1 MADYPFKINI
11 TTKDGTKKSFF
22 TASLAT
28 NVDTIVSA
36 SAMVGRI
43 NNMFSASS
51 FIESIEAPS
60 LTSTKY
66 NNTSEGIK
74 FLSASV
80 THPNTGS
87 VIFTDKETSDN
98 GGLDH
103 YEFYGTKVC
112 SVLGLPEGVPIY
124 TENFKLSDS
133 STDTTNYISGE
144 FISDRIALKKGFKM
158 SPQARVQSN
167 LVWDHAFGEGF
178 LQWVSGS
185 NTKMSIGY
193 NNVTDRYAVS
203 APSGS
208 FNLVQSLK
216 GFAGTTHVGNYMDV
230 NSSSGTIKF
239 HLNGVE
245 NVFLNSLFTSFNS
258 TGATPNYLFQIL
270 NSSGI
275 ASFSVQPDNSSPL
288 YVAGGAT
295 FSSNDTGEVPILHL
309 DNTNNSADGALILFE
324 KDAYSEADNDVLGN
338 IRWRGHNDVNQTIDY
353 ARLYVRTT
361 DISDGTEDGDFH
373 IQLMDNGTL
382 GDKLVIGP
390 SSAAFTDNLDV
401 GAGLDVTGNIT
412 VTGTVD
418 GVDVATIGGYLNQ
431 AVKTTSSPTF
441 ADITISDLGTFAG
454 GINVGA
460 TTDPGTDNMIVA
472 GTSVFGKD
480 TSTNDFTMQVYN
492 GNNDGIVLIRDD
504 SSTTDNEH
512 LGGIGF
518 DSLDGGTT
526 TSTLQASAYII
537 ATAAENHSSTN
548 KGGDIRIGTKAKT
561 VNHGSNATERMR
573 ITSEGD
579 VGIGT
584 SGDPGN
590 NHRLEVK
597 KSTTGGEAAI
607 ISFQNTSTNTTS
619 GTPKEILELKH
630 GSTTVNSGLRH
641 ITMRQSNGT
650 FIGLVSGDPV
660 TYGTFTGFH
669 MSQNNLT
676 DAQITGSWIPG
687 MIVKSNGN
695 IIGSGS
701 YLSEAFP
708 EVELT
713 TTQKDKA
720 VMGVYSHVEPP
731 DKWRDMDNSK
741 GAITYNALGEG
752 RVLVTD
758 TNGNIETGDYICS
771 SIRDGHGEKQDD
783 DILHNYTV
791 AKATQ
796 HYNFAS
802 ASNDSDLGYKSVLIA
817 CTYHCG

>member
-28 NVDTIVSA
+28 NADTIVSA
-36 SAMVGRI
+36 SAMVDRV

-87 VIFTDKETSDN
+87 IIFTDKETSDN

-167 LVWDHAFGEGF
+167 LVWDHTFGEGF

-245 NVFLNSLFTSFNS
+245 NVFLNTLFASFNS

-275 ASFSVQPDNSSPL
+275 ASFSVQPDSSLPL
-288 YVAGGAT
+288 SVIGGAT
-295 FSSNDTGEVPILHL
+295 FSSNDTGEVPILKL

-338 IRWRGHNDVNQTIDY
+338 IRWRGHDSVNTTTDY
-353 ARLYVRTT
+353 ARLYVRST
-361 DISDGTEDGDFH
+361 DISTGTMDADFH

-431 AVKTTSSPTF
+431 AVLSTSSPTF
-441 ADITISDLGTFAG
+441 EDVNVKTKIVHSGDTDTHIDFGSNFMGFDVGNRSIFDLYQSFVIFNEG
-454 GINVGA
+454 GNDVDVRMEVSSGA
-460 TTDPGTDNMIVA
+460 TATGMEDLDYA
-472 GTSVFGKD
+472 F
-480 TSTNDFTMQVYN
+480 
-492 GNNDGIVLIRDD
+492 
-504 SSTTDNEH
+504 H
-512 LGGIGF
+512 
-518 DSLDGGTT
+518 LDGGKG
-526 TSTLQASAYII
+526 I
-537 ATAAENHSSTN
+537 AAFGDAAEDTFRGRVLQIFGNVANGYALWVKNDGDNANRQGLLIQCGAYSSGTGTLIN
-548 KGGDIRIGTKAKT
+548 FCDGD
-561 VNHGSNATERMR
+561 
-573 ITSEGD
+573 
-579 VGIGT
+579 
-584 SGDPGN
+584 GN
-590 NHRLEVK
+590 NVGTVTF
-597 KSTTGGEAAI
+597 S
-607 ISFQNTSTNTTS
+607 S
-619 GTPKEILELKH
+619 GT
-630 GSTTVNSGLRH
+630 
-641 ITMRQSNGT
+641 
-650 FIGLVSGDPV
+650 V
-660 TYGTFTGFH
+660 TYGTFTGVH
-669 MSQNNLT
+669 DAYIMESDGVAENLPSSSLELYYESGT
-676 DAQITGSWIPG
+676 
-687 MIVKSNGN
+687 IVSMVSSSKDNTFQPVNFVASSSTYQDKRAYGVYM
-695 IIGSGS
+695 GS
-701 YLSEAFP
+701 YDWADRDSDYHA
-708 EVELT
+708 ELI
-713 TTQKDKA
+713 DKHLIA
-720 VMGVYSHVEPP
+720 SVG
-731 DKWRDMDNSK
+731 D
-741 GAITYNALGEG
+741 GF
-752 RVLVTD
+752 VLVNNQGGD
-758 TNGNIETGDYICS
+758 IEIGDYITTASGSGGYGC
-771 SIRDGHGEKQDD
+771 KQSDD
-783 DILHNYTV
+783 LLHNYTV
-791 AKATQ
+791 AKATDGITW
-796 HYNFAS
+796 
-802 ASNDSDLGYKSVLIA
+802 SNESTTYKLLA

>member
-1 MADYPFKINI
+1 MANYPFKINI

-28 NVDTIVSA
+28 NADTIVSA
-36 SAMVGRI
+36 SVMVDRV

-51 FIESIEAPS
+51 FIESIQAPS

-87 VIFTDKETSDN
+87 VVFTDTEETDL

-112 SVLGLPEGVPIY
+112 SVLGLPEGVPVY

-167 LVWDHAFGEGF
+167 LVWDHVFGEGF

-203 APSGS
+203 SPSGS
-208 FNLVQSLK
+208 FNLVQSQT
-216 GFAGTTHVGNYMDV
+216 GFAGTTHVGNYMDA
-230 NSSSGTIKF
+230 NSAGGQIKF

-245 NVFLNSLFTSFNS
+245 HVFLNSLFTSFNS
-258 TGATPNYLFQIL
+258 AGATPNYLFQIV
-270 NSSGI
+270 NSSGGTP
-275 ASFSVQPDNSSPL
+275 FLVQPDNSLPL
-288 YVAGGAT
+288 SVTGGAT

-338 IRWRGHNDVNQTIDY
+338 IRWRGHDSINTTTDY
-353 ARLYVRTT
+353 ARLYVRST
-361 DISDGTEDGDFH
+361 DISTGTMDGDFH

-441 ADITISDLGTFAG
+441 AAVTITGDIDLNGDLVGDDATDITNIESIYADHLRSDADGANNYINLDDNDFSFIINGNEVASFEDNTINLNDGGNNVDVRMEAQSGQGGAFSKANLFHLDASLGIVCIGNTPQSTDASRLFQVTG
-454 GINVGA
+454 NSA
-460 TTDPGTDNMIVA
+460 TDIVRIFNDGNNENRSGMQLRLGTDN
-472 GTSVFGKD
+472 GTG
-480 TSTNDFTMQVYN
+480 TNEYIMFRRGDETAI
-492 GNNDGIVLIRDD
+492 GLI
-504 SSTTDNEH
+504 
-512 LGGIGF
+512 
-518 DSLDGGTT
+518 
-526 TSTLQASAYII
+526 SA
-537 ATAAENHSSTN
+537 
-548 KGGDIRIGTKAKT
+548 
-561 VNHGSNATERMR
+561 
-573 ITSEGD
+573 
-579 VGIGT
+579 T
-584 SGDPGN
+584 SG
-590 NHRLEVK
+590 V
-597 KSTTGGEAAI
+597 
-607 ISFQNTSTNTTS
+607 
-619 GTPKEILELKH
+619 
-630 GSTTVNSGLRH
+630 
-641 ITMRQSNGT
+641 
-650 FIGLVSGDPV
+650 VS
-660 TYGTFTGFH
+660 YGTFTGVH
-669 MSQNNLT
+669 NASILESDSASANV
-676 DAQITGSWIPG
+676 ITGMPSSSQYHEYPQG
-687 MIVKSNGN
+687 TVVSMVSSSYD
-695 IIGSGS
+695 GSLQPVS
-701 YLSEAFP
+701 FVVSSSAYQDKRAF
-708 EVELT
+708 
-713 TTQKDKA
+713 
-720 VMGVYSHVEPP
+720 GVYLGSHNWDDDQKSHAI
-731 DKWRDMDNSK
+731 DKHLIMSVGDGYVMVCNQ
-741 GAITYNALGEG
+741 
-752 RVLVTD
+752 
-758 TNGNIETGDYICS
+758 NGNIETGDYITTASGSGGYGC
-771 SIRDGHGEKQDD
+771 KQSDD
-783 DILHNYTV
+783 LLHNYTV
-791 AKATQ
+791 AKACD
-796 HYNFAS
+796 S
-802 ASNDSDLGYKSVLIA
+802 VDWSNESTTYKLLA